1 MNSRVV
7 HFEIPIDE
15 PERASRFY
23 RDVFGWNVNQ
33 WEGQDYWIMES
44 GGGEGYGTNGALH
57 PRQAAPDGVTIYM
70 SVDDID
76 EAMQKIKEAG
86 GHLLTGKMP
95 VPGMGYSAHFRD
107 SEGNAIGLFQ
117 VDSSAPSDSSGPA
130 SEEMG

>member
-1 MNSRVV
+1 V

-33 WEGQDYWIMES
+33 WEGQDYWIMDS
-44 GGGEGYGTNGALH
+44 GGEERYGTNGALH

-95 VPGMGYSAHFRD
+95 VPGMGYSAQFRD
-107 SEGNAIGLFQ
+107 PEGNAIGLFQ
-117 VDSSAPSDSSGPA
+117 VDSSAPA
-130 SEEMG
+130 SEEMA